1 MRLVVN
7 NPNNLKINE
16 MDVITSKVRAI
27 VIYDLNV
34 FLVNYNNI
42 LMFPG
47 GKIRK
52 DETKEEAI
60 IREIKEEIGI
70 NINESDIIPFIEFD
84 DYLYKYHSR
93 KGMIQNKL
101 VKNYYYVIN
110 VLKDFNNNLLKLSEK
125 EKNSIFEILKINYQ
139 NIDEFINNFESGNEA
154 FSFYQQE
161 LKHVLMEFKKDFKYN
176 QEKKFFIRNDF

>member
-47 GKIRK
+47 GKISK

-70 NINESDIIPFIEFD
+70 NINDSDIIPYRGILPQPNIKKFSRNFLENF
-84 DYLYKYHSR
+84 LYKTH
-93 KGMIQNKL
+93 
-101 VKNYYYVIN
+101 
-110 VLKDFNNNLLKLSEK
+110 
-125 EKNSIFEILKINYQ
+125 
-139 NIDEFINNFESGNEA
+139 
-154 FSFYQQE
+154 
-161 LKHVLMEFKKDFKYN
+161 
-176 QEKKFFIRNDF
+176 